1 MLPKGNFHQNGYFT
15 YRALCAVIHGVWI
28 AAFLSLAEFTIV
40 LYHTPFCA
48 PILLWARISYISGCY
63 NKGYPRCRSPPSDFD
78 YAYQPKKSKLEEL
91 PMKEINLR
99 DYYPFYTQDAMV
111 EVPDEVADLL
121 REYKL
126 SEAAHFLRTY
136 RHKAYFSLDYDKN
149 VEHDALVIVLAPEDI
164 LVQEEEHARLYRAI
178 ALLPEKQRNR
188 ICSHYLL
195 GMSLSE
201 IAKSEHSAVSS
212 VHEGIQRGLR
222 RLKKILE
229 EI

>member
-1 MLPKGNFHQNGYFT
+1 MYFSAAVQKAAALFVST
-15 YRALCAVIHGVWI
+15 YFYFFSQQSAKCSIKRAPVTKRVRAL
-28 AAFLSLAEFTIV
+28 FLSTKQTNFPAASV
-40 LYHTPFCA
+40 AGDSP
-48 PILLWARISYISGCY
+48 G
-63 NKGYPRCRSPPSDFD
+63 CRSPPSDFD
-78 YAYQPKKSKLEEL
+78 FAYQLKKSKLEEL

-99 DYYPFYTQDAMV
+99 DYYPFYTKDTVV

-149 VEHDALVIVLAPEDI
+149 VERDALVIMLAPEDV

-178 ALLPEKQRNR
+178 SLLPEKQRNR